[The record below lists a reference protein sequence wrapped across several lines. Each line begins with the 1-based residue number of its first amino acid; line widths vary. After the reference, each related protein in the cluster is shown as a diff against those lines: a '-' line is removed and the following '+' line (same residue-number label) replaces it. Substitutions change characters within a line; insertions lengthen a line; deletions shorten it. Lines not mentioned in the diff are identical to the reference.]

1 MMTERRSVERT
12 VRDICREPRKKYSAE
27 EKYLSFIEKAS
38 KSFNDKGTSTL
49 KSIAAVAGGR
59 RG

>member
-1 MMTERRSVERT
+1 MVTEKTSLERA
-12 VRDICREPRKKYSAE
+12 VRDIRRETCKKYSAE

>member
-49 KSIAAVAGGR
+49 KSIAAVA
-59 RG
+59 